1 MAAKKTE
8 AKDHSVDKDDDD
20 DDDDDD
26 DEDMV
31 VRPNMHLI
39 FQSILYM
46 YFSQMSFYRFIS
58 FLTDI
63 IHHGCCA

>member
-8 AKDHSVDKDDDD
+8 AKDHSMDKDDD

-31 VRPNMHLI
+31 VRQTCI
-39 FQSILYM
+39 
-46 YFSQMSFYRFIS
+46 
-58 FLTDI
+58 
-63 IHHGCCA
+63 

>member
-8 AKDHSVDKDDDD
+8 AKDQSMDKDDD

-31 VRPNMHLI
+31 VRQTCI
-39 FQSILYM
+39 
-46 YFSQMSFYRFIS
+46 
-58 FLTDI
+58 
-63 IHHGCCA
+63 

>member
-8 AKDHSVDKDDDD
+8 AKDHIMDKDDD

-31 VRPNMHLI
+31 VRQTCI
-39 FQSILYM
+39 
-46 YFSQMSFYRFIS
+46 
-58 FLTDI
+58 
-63 IHHGCCA
+63 

>member
-8 AKDHSVDKDDDD
+8 VKDQPMKDD

-31 VRPNMHLI
+31 VRINSCLNLLL
-39 FQSILYM
+39 FYCQ
-46 YFSQMSFYRFIS
+46 YFWPQ
-58 FLTDI
+58 L
-63 IHHGCCA
+63 

>member
-8 AKDHSVDKDDDD
+8 AKDHSMDKDDDD

-31 VRPNMHLI
+31 VRQTCI
-39 FQSILYM
+39 
-46 YFSQMSFYRFIS
+46 
-58 FLTDI
+58 
-63 IHHGCCA
+63 

>member
-8 AKDHSVDKDDDD
+8 AKDHSMDKDD

-31 VRPNMHLI
+31 VRQTCI
-39 FQSILYM
+39 
-46 YFSQMSFYRFIS
+46 
-58 FLTDI
+58 
-63 IHHGCCA
+63 